1 MRMTRRA
8 YRGERLP
15 TGCRV
20 YVHGPDGAERL
31 VPRSG
36 SSLWS
41 YSWGRHGAG
50 SQELA
55 WALIRDA
62 TGDRQ
67 LADDWHL
74 DLSIDIVSRL
84 PLDEFE
90 LRASDVVT
98 WLQAS
103 TLYPSDW
110 WPAPRSSG
118 DGEAPGADVATHE
131 ASP

>member
-1 MRMTRRA
+1 MSMTQRA

-15 TGCRV
+15 TERRV
-20 YVHGPDGAERL
+20 YVLGPDGVELL

-36 SSLWS
+36 SAVRS
-41 YSWGRHGAG
+41 YSWGCYGAG

-67 LADDWHL
+67 LADDWYR
-74 DLSIDIVSRL
+74 DLSIEIVSRL
-84 PLDEFE
+84 PPDEFE

-98 WLQAS
+98 WLEAS
-103 TLYPSDW
+103 TLYPSGW
-110 WPAPRSSG
+110 WPGA
-118 DGEAPGADVATHE
+118 EAR
-131 ASP
+131 